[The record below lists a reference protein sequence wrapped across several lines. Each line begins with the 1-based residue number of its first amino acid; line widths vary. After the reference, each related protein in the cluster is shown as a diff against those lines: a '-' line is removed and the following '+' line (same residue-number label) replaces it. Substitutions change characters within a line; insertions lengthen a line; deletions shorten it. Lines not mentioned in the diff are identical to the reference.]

1 MSEFILSV
9 GRTRRAG
16 TIIQLLCTL
25 WVWSERRRQRR
36 RQRRQL
42 ADLDNRLLDDI
53 GLDHARRDVEI
64 SKPFWQA

>member
-16 TIIQLLCTL
+16 TMIQLLCTL
-25 WVWSERRRQRR
+25 WVWPERR

-64 SKPFWQA
+64 SKLFRQA

>member
-16 TIIQLLCTL
+16 TMIQLLCTL
-25 WVWSERRRQRR
+25 WVWSECR

>member
-16 TIIQLLCTL
+16 TMIQLLCTL
-25 WVWSERRRQRR
+25 WVWSECR

-42 ADLDNRLLDDI
+42 ADLDSRLLEDI
-53 GLDHARRDVEI
+53 GLDYARRDVEI

>member
-9 GRTRRAG
+9 GRTHRAA

-25 WVWSERRRQRR
+25 WVWSERR

>member
-16 TIIQLLCTL
+16 KMIQLLCTL
-25 WVWSERRRQRR
+25 WVWSE
-36 RQRRQL
+36 RRQL

-53 GLDHARRDVEI
+53 GLDHVRRDVEI

>member
-16 TIIQLLCTL
+16 TLIPLLCTL
-25 WVWSERRRQRR
+25 WVWSECR

>member
-9 GRTRRAG
+9 GWTRRAG
-16 TIIQLLCTL
+16 TMIQLLCTL

-36 RQRRQL
+36 QW

-64 SKPFWQA
+64 SKRFWQA

>member
-1 MSEFILSV
+1 M
-9 GRTRRAG
+9 
-16 TIIQLLCTL
+16 IQLLSTL

-36 RQRRQL
+36 QL
-42 ADLDNRLLDDI
+42 ADLNNRLLDDI